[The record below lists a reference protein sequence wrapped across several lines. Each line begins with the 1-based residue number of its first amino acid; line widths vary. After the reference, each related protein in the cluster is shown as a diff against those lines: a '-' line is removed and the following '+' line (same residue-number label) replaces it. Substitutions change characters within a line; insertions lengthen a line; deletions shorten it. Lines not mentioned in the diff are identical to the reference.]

1 MFNDLNELF
10 RLIRTIFFDY
20 YGWVF
25 FLFALGRM
33 FYILYMDYIQLRWYH
48 TLKWDFVKIATP
60 RENEKSPITFEHI
73 LNQMH
78 TVHAHLTWAEKYLE
92 GQFYI
97 WFVWEVTS
105 IGGEIGN
112 YVRVLKKHRDLL
124 EAAVYSQFPQAEIT
138 DVPDYFESLPRYHT
152 DTSPFDIFAF
162 SFRYIKETYYP
173 MRTYYDF
180 EHAVAE
186 TIVDPITGMWEA
198 LGKINSYEMYVIQ
211 FMLRPIGDEEWKEK
225 GRALVQKLKGVPE
238 KPRSNFLFIIFNA
251 IFGGII
257 DAIFI
262 RPDPEARRAPPKEE
276 PPSLMLHLSE
286 GEKDVI
292 NAVEKKLG
300 RWGYQTKIH
309 CLYVAPREKYN
320 PRPIGSAVIGAFK
333 SFGSDNI
340 NSLKPLLRRWTRV
353 HYWIFRE
360 LEKPIVELRLKF
372 RKRKYMRL
380 IRTRWYFW
388 GPPPNIMS
396 TEEIASLLHFPQIE
410 VTVPHIAKVEV
421 TKVQP
426 PPELPVAEP

>member
-1 MFNDLNELF
+1 MFNDFVELF

-25 FLFALGRM
+25 FVYALGQM
-33 FYILYMDYIQLRWYH
+33 FYLLYMDYIQLRWYS
-48 TLKWDFVKIATP
+48 TLEWNFVKVAVP

-78 TVHAHLTWAEKYLE
+78 SVHGHLTPAEKYLE
-92 GQFYI
+92 GEFHI

-124 EAAVYSQFPQAEIT
+124 EAAVYSQFPEAEIT
-138 DVPDYFESLPRYHT
+138 DVPDYFESLPKYHT
-152 DTSPFDIFAF
+152 DTSSFDIFAF
-162 SFRYIKETYYP
+162 SFRYVKAPYYP

-180 EHAVAE
+180 EHAAAE
-186 TIVDPITGMWEA
+186 TIVDPITGMWEE
-198 LGKINSYEMYVIQ
+198 LGKLSPYEMYIVQ
-211 FMLRPIGDEEWKEK
+211 FVLRPISDEEWKEE
-225 GRALVQKLKGVPE
+225 GRELVQKLKGVPQ
-238 KPRSNFLFIIFNA
+238 KHKRNLLLAVLNA
-251 IFGGII
+251 VFGTII
-257 DAIFI
+257 DEVFI
-262 RPDPEARRAPPKEE
+262 RPETEHPRPPKEQ

-292 NAVEKKLG
+292 NAVEKKMG

-309 CLYVAPREKYN
+309 CLYIAPREKYN
-320 PRPIGSAVIGAFK
+320 PGVINGAVVGAFK
-333 SFGSDNI
+333 AYGSGNI
-340 NSLKPLLRRWTRV
+340 NALKPLLRRWTKV
-353 HYWIFRE
+353 HYWV
-360 LEKPIVELRLKF
+360 LQKWEKPIVELRLKF

-380 IRTRWYFW
+380 IRTRWYFH

-396 TEEIASLLHFPQIE
+396 TEEIASVLHFPQIE
-410 VTVPHIAKVEV
+410 VTVPNIAKVAV
-421 TKVQP
+421 AKVQP